1 MFEIKKK
8 KCKMKKQMKSLWL
21 VFTEDVQKSILSL
34 TEGRGSIC
42 LAIDSF
48 KPAAYF
54 YTLASMTPDSEQLR
68 S

>member
-1 MFEIKKK
+1 
-8 KCKMKKQMKSLWL
+8 MKKQMKSLRF

-48 KPAAYF
+48 KPAAY
-54 YTLASMTPDSEQLR
+54 TSASMTPDSEQLR
-68 S
+68 SWEAD